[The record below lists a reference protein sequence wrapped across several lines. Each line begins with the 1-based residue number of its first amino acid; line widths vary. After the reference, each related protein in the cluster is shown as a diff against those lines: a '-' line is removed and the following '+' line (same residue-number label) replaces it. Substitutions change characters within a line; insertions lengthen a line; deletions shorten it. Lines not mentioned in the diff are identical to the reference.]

1 MLTPEYLRRITEQ
14 AEEYAADLHGYIMQ
28 MVISRIIRRLERKDD
43 YMFTATD
50 RWQILTLQEAGYLIE
65 ELQDE
70 ITKHINVQRKEIKA
84 CMEEAGIKAL
94 EYDDNIYHQAGLSPV
109 PLKQSPY
116 LIRIMQRN
124 YEATNGEIRNLTRT
138 TAYVAQKRFI
148 EECDNAY
155 QKVMAGA
162 QSSSGAIREAVDTIV
177 KDGIR
182 ITYPSGHSDTI
193 ETAVARAVRT
203 GISQA
208 TAEIQM
214 ERMKEMEWDI
224 VLVSA
229 HYGARTGNGGQNP
242 GNHFWWQ
249 GKFYSRD
256 GKDKRYL
263 NFEECTG
270 YGTIE
275 GLSGVNCRHSF
286 GPGDGV
292 HNPFGDIDSE
302 ENKRIEEINKRMRVM
317 ERRIRKTK
325 QSLIGLQ
332 AAIEAT
338 TDDKQGF
345 ELQQEYDRKAALLK
359 RQNEAYKEYC
369 ADNNTRTLQERLHTA
384 QWGRSQAAKANAA
397 ARRYNK

>member
-14 AEEYAADLHGYIMQ
+14 AEEYAADLHGYVIR
-28 MVISRIIRRLERKDD
+28 MVISRIIRRMERKDD
-43 YMFTATD
+43 YMFTSTD
-50 RWQILTLQEAGYLIE
+50 RWQILVLQEAGYLLEDLQE
-65 ELQDE
+65 E
-70 ITKHINVQRKEIKA
+70 IAKHIKIQQKEIKA

-94 EYDDNIYHQAGLSPV
+94 EYDDDMYRQAGLSPV

-124 YEATNGEIRNLTRT
+124 YEATNGEMRNLTRT
-138 TAYVAQKRFI
+138 TAQAAQKRFI

-155 QKVMAGA
+155 QKIMAGV
-162 QSSSGAIREAVDTIV
+162 QSPSGAIREAIDTIV
-177 KDGIR
+177 GDGIR

-214 ERMKEMEWDI
+214 ERMKEMKWDI
-224 VLVSA
+224 ILVSA
-229 HYGARTGNGGQNP
+229 HVGARTGNGGQNP

-256 GKDKRYL
+256 GRDKRYP

-292 HNPFGDIDSE
+292 HNPFKDIDSD
-302 ENKRIEEINKRMRVM
+302 ENKRVEEINKRMRAM

-325 QSLIGLQ
+325 QSLLGLQ
-332 AAIEAT
+332 AAIEAN

-345 ELQQEYDRKAALLK
+345 DLQQEYDRKAALLK
-359 RQNEAYKEYC
+359 RQNDAYKEYC

-384 QWGRSQAAKANAA
+384 QWDRKQASKASAA